1 MDIDPTLVNLLVSYA
16 ANVGADAT
24 KWVTGKFSRRGDGD
38 AQVSATALNLSIQA
52 QLTANGVADRD
63 AEKVAVFLLNTPI
76 LGYLFML
83 VDAGRSEDYK
93 DLPGEEIRALLV
105 LEAGLDDASATL
117 ASRVLMAVLQNAN
130 QASTPSVRRQSVA
143 RSRPLSGI
151 QLFGAQEAKRRIFS
165 EIGNPSLSDI
175 RGYSSSF
182 RREMTRKF
190 SRIQLQHLDNGTEQM
205 LEDLY
210 VEPELLLEEPSPDQ
224 EPQVRPTDVFRVY
237 ARAVIQGPAGS
248 GKSTT
253 VRRLATE
260 VAKWND
266 QDIVPL
272 VVELRKYS
280 AQQALEPQV
289 FLDHIRDSVSQLMQ
303 QAPPK
308 FWIEYMLAT
317 GRAVVF
323 FDGLDE
329 VLNAGTRAEV
339 RDSVISFA
347 QLFPASSIV
356 VTSRYT
362 GYDLAPLD
370 KGEWTHIGVEEL
382 REDQVHEYAS
392 RWFKLKDAGA
402 DITDR
407 ATSFIDESRIYAN
420 DLRSNPLMLSL
431 LCSIYY
437 ARGDIPR
444 TLHALYERCAD
455 MIYQQWNTMRGLE
468 DHRAWDKDVRPVLY
482 QVAHAVLSN
491 DDYLSFGIPEEELV
505 REVRRA
511 FISNGAPDPEDASS
525 RAREAVRLWAGRA
538 WIITVAMT
546 DEAGRLR
553 YGFVHQSFLEYFA
566 AVFEVRRVDTPAEL
580 YDNLR
585 GRLIEL
591 NGWTVTQIAVSVID
605 AWKDHGGQRFL
616 AVLLKD
622 AKEAC
627 DLDAFALLRLGIS
640 LVSIVPVRADQLQE
654 LVEVGIRF
662 VSRSILLPQGD
673 SVVYGA
679 HEESRNNTRLFDAF
693 DPEAYENTTSS
704 DPDASREAVLLPTAK
719 SALVAKD
726 IAETAFVDDSM
737 SFPIAKA
744 TLNGLADLKD
754 EMVAAALLQ
763 HALLRSRDRWPHTLD
778 MKAHTAFVLREH
790 HWVVTWIAAQVAIVP
805 IADAVRRVPWH
816 ALLLEQELLLI
827 DELDIFGPE
836 PFSPILA
843 ECLDHQASYELLELM
858 GTCVS
863 ERLQSGLSLPT
874 VTLEQVEKYFVFRE
888 PPGDW
893 RRAPDPQ
900 SWSDPLLVSF
910 AMIGKLAGLAWNNG
924 HALGELLD
932 DSAPQAV
939 VQLAAASLGWGKIDG
954 QTLASISEP
963 SKLAIE
969 SIITTTWPI
978 SN

>member
-1 MDIDPTLVNLLVSYA
+1 LDIDPTLVNLLVSYA

-24 KWVTGKFSRRGDGD
+24 KWVAGKFSRRGDGD
-38 AQVSATALNLSIQA
+38 AQASVTALNLSIQA
-52 QLTANGVADRD
+52 QLTASGVADRD

-83 VDAGRSEDYK
+83 VDAGKSEDYK

-105 LEAGLDDASATL
+105 LEAGLEDASATL
-117 ASRVLMAVLQNAN
+117 ASQVLVAVLQGGN
-130 QASTPSVRRQSVA
+130 QTSTPSVRRQSVT

-165 EIGNPSLSDI
+165 DIGSPSLSDI
-175 RGYSSSF
+175 RAYSSSF
-182 RREMTRKF
+182 RREMARKF
-190 SRIQLQHLDNGTEQM
+190 SRIQLQHLDNGTEQL

-210 VEPELLLEEPSPDQ
+210 VEPELLLQEPSPDQ
-224 EPQVRPTDVFRVY
+224 EPEVLPTDVFRVY

-253 VRRLATE
+253 VRRLAAD
-260 VAKWND
+260 VAKWTD
-266 QDIVPL
+266 REVVPL

-289 FLDHIRDSVSQLMQ
+289 FLDHIRHSVTQLMQ

-308 FWIEYMLAT
+308 SWLEYMLTT

-339 RDSVISFA
+339 RDSVITFA

-392 RWFKLKDAGA
+392 RWFELKDAGA
-402 DITDR
+402 DTGDR
-407 ATSFIDESRIYAN
+407 AMSFIDESRTYAN

-538 WIITVAMT
+538 WIITAVMT

-580 YDNLR
+580 YGNLR

-591 NGWTVTQIAVSVID
+591 NGWTVTQIAVSVIE

-622 AKEAC
+622 ARDAC

-654 LVEVGIRF
+654 LVELGIRF
-662 VSRSILLPQGD
+662 VSRSVLLPQGD
-673 SVVYGA
+673 SAVYGA

-693 DPEAYENTTSS
+693 DPEADEGTTSS
-704 DPDASREAVLLPTAK
+704 DPDASRESVLLPTAK
-719 SALVAKD
+719 STLVSND
-726 IAETAFVDDSM
+726 IAETASNDDSL
-737 SFPIAKA
+737 SLLIARA
-744 TLNGLADLKD
+744 TLKGLADPSD
-754 EMVAAALLQ
+754 EVVAAALLQ
-763 HALLRSRDRWPHTLD
+763 YALLSSRDCWPQALD
-778 MKAHTAFVLREH
+778 MEAQTAFALRDH

-816 ALLLEQELLLI
+816 ALLLEQELLLV

-843 ECLDHQASYELLELM
+843 DCLDDQSSYELLELM
-858 GTCVS
+858 GACFS
-863 ERLQSGLSLPT
+863 ERLQSGQLLPT
-874 VTLEQVEKYFVFRE
+874 VTLEQVQKYFVFRE
-888 PPGDW
+888 PPSDW
-893 RRAPDPQ
+893 RRASDPQ
-900 SWSDPLLVSF
+900 LWSDAFLVSF
-910 AMIGKLAGLAWNNG
+910 AIIGKLAGLAWNNG

-932 DSAPQAV
+932 DSAPEVA
-939 VQLAAASLGWGKIDG
+939 VQLAAASLGWGKIDE
-954 QTLASISEP
+954 QALASIAEP
-963 SKLAIE
+963 CRVAIE
-969 SIITTTWPI
+969 SIISSTWPI